1 MTVAKNHPNTQPLL
15 IDISNTAL
23 HSIGQLELLRNG
35 NPDLKLELTEE
46 GKLSIMSPEMLG
58 NGTETT
64 VTATEVSPPSIPP
77 ISHPTSSGQ
86 YSFVEL
92 TAEETARRVGMVE
105 RRIERERQEWDS
117 LTPAQKAE
125 HDRQFDELY
134 KSLAES
140 RR

>member
-23 HSIGQLELLRNG
+23 HSTEQLELLRNG

-46 GKLSIMSPEMLG
+46 GKLSVMPEIFG
-58 NGTETT
+58 NGTVVQKDRLSSE
-64 VTATEVSPPSIPP
+64 
-77 ISHPTSSGQ
+77 PTSLEQ
-86 YSFVEL
+86 YSLMEL
-92 TAEETARRVGMVE
+92 TAEETARRVAMVE
-105 RRIERERQEWDS
+105 RRNERERQEWDS
-117 LTPAQKAE
+117 LTPIQKAE